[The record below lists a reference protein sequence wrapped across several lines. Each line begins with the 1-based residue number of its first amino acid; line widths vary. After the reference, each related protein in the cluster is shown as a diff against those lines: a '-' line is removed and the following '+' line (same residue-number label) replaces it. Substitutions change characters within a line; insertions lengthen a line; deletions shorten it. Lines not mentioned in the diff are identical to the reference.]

1 MQQGVGLGLVCTLTE
16 DRFVV
21 LPQVPFPGAGIL
33 VGEKVRGDVF
43 RQLLSFPT
51 PPPPV
56 CLEVG
61 GGGHLGRASLDRWPS
76 CQGCGQREGC
86 T

>member
-21 LPQVPFPGAGIL
+21 LPQVPFPGAGIV
-33 VGEKVRGDVF
+33 VGEKVHGDVF

-61 GGGHLGRASLDRWPS
+61 GGGHLGRGLSGQMALLPGPWPA
-76 CQGCGQREGC
+76 
-86 T
+86 